1 MLARHY
7 GPPSEL
13 LAGKKPKTKPTFL
26 FSTHQLSRGEISVFF
41 FFSDISGNRI
51 IKRDWP
57 KTKKRDE
64 SSLAKNVL
72 FPFVR

>member
-7 GPPSEL
+7 GPPPEL
-13 LAGKKPKTKPTFL
+13 LAGKKPKTKLTFL
-26 FSTHQLSRGEISVFF
+26 FSTHQLSRGAISVFF
-41 FFSDISGNRI
+41 LPDISGNRI

-64 SSLAKNVL
+64 SSLVKNVL